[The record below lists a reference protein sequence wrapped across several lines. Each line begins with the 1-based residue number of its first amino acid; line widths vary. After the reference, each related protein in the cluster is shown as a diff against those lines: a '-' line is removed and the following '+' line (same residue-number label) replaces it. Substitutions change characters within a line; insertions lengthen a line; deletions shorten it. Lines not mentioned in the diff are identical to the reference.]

1 MNSWLPIALAV
12 SLLMSS
18 CSTVRGPS
26 LILPT
31 VPAIP
36 SAAARSP
43 NPATRTVL
51 PQSLRR
57 VAHSASLTIVVDDPA
72 MALSRLQGAIL
83 EAGGFVLSSSSW
95 SSPGSPGYSNLSA
108 RVPSDAL
115 SNLRQVALE
124 LARQVQSDSTYGQDM
139 TTELRQLQRRLQDV
153 TQAEDHLWQ
162 FIVQSDD
169 PQLGTSFAVVR
180 DLLQR
185 EKADIE
191 RQLADSADRVAFASF
206 DVVLNQA
213 SGLTLV
219 E

>member
-1 MNSWLPIALAV
+1 MNNWLPFALAASV
-12 SLLMSS
+12 LMSS

-43 NPATRTVL
+43 DPETTTVL
-51 PQSLRR
+51 PPSLRR
-57 VAHSASLTIVVDDPA
+57 VAHSASLTIVVDDPS
-72 MALSRLQGAIL
+72 MALSRLQGAVL

-95 SSPGSPGYSNLSA
+95 SSPGSPAYSNLSA
-108 RVPSDAL
+108 RIPSGSL

-124 LARQVQSDSTYGQDM
+124 LATQVQSDSTYGQDM
-139 TTELRQLQRRLQDV
+139 TIDLRQLQRRLQDV

-162 FIVQSDD
+162 FIVHSDD

-180 DLLQR
+180 DLLER

-191 RQLADSADRVAFASF
+191 RQLADGADRVAFAAF
-206 DVVLNQA
+206 DVVLNQT
-213 SGLTLV
+213 SGLTPI